1 MSLTVVNRLADHHW
15 CAAAATATMLT
26 AAHMVPAAGANIVG
40 TMASAAASSAVL
52 RPRFTLQPR
61 LISAPEIRSEEHT
74 SELHSQ
80 SNLGCRLLL
89 EKKIASH
96 ALVRTAATPSRH
108 PVSALRHLRLLPR
121 DPSGS
126 RYARRNPDPRPLA
139 PVPRAGP
146 AAPAPH

>member
-89 EKKIASH
+89 EKKLH
-96 ALVRTAATPSRH
+96 
-108 PVSALRHLRLLPR
+108 R
-121 DPSGS
+121 DP
-126 RYARRNPDPRPLA
+126 PRFK
-139 PVPRAGP
+139 P
-146 AAPAPH
+146 ATGHESYRGDVFLLL